1 MAPDICL
8 GKERG
13 VDGPEQTLAPDAAR
27 VAEVSFDAAGWE
39 LLEREATRLGV
50 TVEEYVHEAAL
61 MGAGER
67 RAEERRV
74 AAALARQDIRDE
86 AAAVRAESRQARCRA
101 AEVRGETNAILDT
114 VVLMVTEV
122 LRGQGFALLEPVVAR
137 FRTADSG
144 NTGVDVAVHLE
155 DPSQARAAKAAIVER
170 FPDRLSQ
177 VTVA

>member
-27 VAEVSFDAAGWE
+27 VAEVSLDAAGWE

-122 LRGQGFALLEPVVAR
+122 LRRHGFPLRTPVVAK
-137 FRTADSG
+137 FRDTADG
-144 NTGVDVAVHLE
+144 NTGVEVAVRWKIHVR
-155 DPSQARAAKAAIVER
+155 PSPQRRRSPNASPIISLK
-170 FPDRLSQ
+170 
-177 VTVA
+177 